1 MDVRRRFPFSVFFH
15 YPSGYIRKI
24 LKIIF
29 CCLFLL
35 VLSDQ
40 IKIENIDKFTH
51 CRFLIKRNRTD
62 ALETGT
68 AFRSPALINY
78 CPDIPFDAMNF
89 CMVLARDSGKCSAF
103 QKKKVI
109 FIFQCQRQKGSQIAP
124 SQISAFQKQ
133 DFL

>member
-51 CRFLIKRNRTD
+51 CRF
-62 ALETGT
+62 
-68 AFRSPALINY
+68 
-78 CPDIPFDAMNF
+78 
-89 CMVLARDSGKCSAF
+89 
-103 QKKKVI
+103 
-109 FIFQCQRQKGSQIAP
+109 
-124 SQISAFQKQ
+124 
-133 DFL
+133 